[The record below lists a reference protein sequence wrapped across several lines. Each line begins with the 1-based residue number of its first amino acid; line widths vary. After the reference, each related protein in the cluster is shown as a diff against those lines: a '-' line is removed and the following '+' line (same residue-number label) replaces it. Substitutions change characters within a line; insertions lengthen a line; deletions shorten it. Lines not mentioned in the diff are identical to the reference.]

1 MEYEEFL
8 KGYSPELQLLEALD
22 SLSQYSMDAAE
33 SLDLL
38 VSGAKAYKNAEECAR
53 QDPIPKA

>member
-1 MEYEEFL
+1 MEYKEFL
-8 KGYSPELQLLEALD
+8 KNYSPELQLLEALD

-38 VSGAKAYKNAEECAR
+38 VSGAKACKNAEECAR
-53 QDPIPKA
+53 QDPIPKV